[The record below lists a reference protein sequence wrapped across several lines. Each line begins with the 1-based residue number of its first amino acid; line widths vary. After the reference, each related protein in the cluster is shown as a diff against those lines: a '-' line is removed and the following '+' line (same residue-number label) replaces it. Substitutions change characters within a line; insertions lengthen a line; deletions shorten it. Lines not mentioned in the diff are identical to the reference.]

1 MMTKASHPGII
12 NPIEEKHNLLIFIR
26 LSIVYS
32 KLRNSGY
39 PTNPSKRTKFLK
51 SLPSLRWSSE
61 LVEMPQEAGRQVTR
75 QPSAGL
81 SIPPSTTTV
90 TTNLQTLVTYSV
102 ETLLPY
108 RVDNANYSAS
118 EGTVPA
124 AAINQDENLD
134 LGSFEDFPFIDMDL
148 EYKDVQDH
156 NYQGFD
162 ASQWSD
168 PQSLENIAGDQN
180 IKWGSEQS
188 ESETIS
194 PFDGYTHSSNV
205 PSPDNQFVQ
214 PSNFIEASTSRSSD
228 LTLLNEQSV
237 LPPNAQR
244 FVAWITPKPRYNR
257 SCTPEN
263 RKSSASTASTRDS
276 GYASGRNSPFRPS
289 VESSHT
295 SSLKEFHGLYRAP
308 CSVLHQPKDHFKD
321 VPTCP
326 QCRYSGIHNLSW
338 SALNLKLEVF
348 RAETKLQG
356 FSGHNEVYDFA
367 AVDAAGNSG
376 LHYAAAAGAGL
387 DVCSALV
394 HSGVDPYQINTA
406 GQLFLHCLRPS
417 MNTSDWDKTTDAVE
431 FQLELINFLNS
442 LQRLVGK
449 CAFRWRD
456 NEGKTALDSY
466 ILQISDK
473 SLREQTLR

>member
-1 MMTKASHPGII
+1 
-12 NPIEEKHNLLIFIR
+12 LQ
-26 LSIVYS
+26 
-32 KLRNSGY
+32 
-39 PTNPSKRTKFLK
+39 
-51 SLPSLRWSSE
+51 SLGSVTWSSE
-61 LVEMPQEAGRQVTR
+61 LVEIPQNPSRQVSR
-75 QPSAGL
+75 RPPASH
-81 SIPPSTTTV
+81 SIPLSNTPAA
-90 TTNLQTLVTYSV
+90 TNLQTLVTYPV
-102 ETLLPY
+102 ETSLPY

-118 EGTVPA
+118 EGTVQA
-124 AAINQDENLD
+124 KAISQDQD
-134 LGSFEDFPFIDMDL
+134 LGLDSLAEFSFIDMGLEYQEVQGHSFESFED
-148 EYKDVQDH
+148 
-156 NYQGFD
+156 
-162 ASQWSD
+162 SQWSD

-180 IKWGSEQS
+180 TKWEPEHS
-188 ESETIS
+188 ESETMTPI
-194 PFDGYTHSSNV
+194 DGYTHSSNV

-228 LTLLNEQSV
+228 LALLSEQSV
-237 LPPNAQR
+237 LPPNTQR
-244 FVAWITPKPRYNR
+244 FVPWITPKPRYNR

-289 VESSHT
+289 VESIHT
-295 SSLKEFHGLYRAP
+295 SPLKEFHGLYRVP

-338 SALNLKLEVF
+338 SALNLRLEVF
-348 RAETKLQG
+348 KAETKLQG
-356 FSGHNEVYDFA
+356 FGDHNEVYDFA

-417 MNTSDWDKTTDAVE
+417 TNTSDWDKTTDTVE

-466 ILQISDK
+466 VLQISDK

>member
-1 MMTKASHPGII
+1 
-12 NPIEEKHNLLIFIR
+12 
-26 LSIVYS
+26 
-32 KLRNSGY
+32 
-39 PTNPSKRTKFLK
+39 
-51 SLPSLRWSSE
+51 
-61 LVEMPQEAGRQVTR
+61 MPQEASRQGTR
-75 QPSAGL
+75 QPSAGI

-90 TTNLQTLVTYSV
+90 TTNLQTLVTYPVKTS
-102 ETLLPY
+102 LPY

-118 EGTVPA
+118 EGTVSA
-124 AAINQDENLD
+124 TAINQDENLV

-148 EYKDVQDH
+148 EYKDIQDH

-168 PQSLENIAGDQN
+168 PRLPGNIDGDQN
-180 IKWGSEQS
+180 TKWEPGHS
-188 ESETIS
+188 ESESIR
-194 PFDGYTHSSNV
+194 PFDGYTHSPSV

-214 PSNFIEASTSRSSD
+214 PSNVIEASTSRSSD
-228 LTLLNEQSV
+228 LAILNEQAV
-237 LPPNAQR
+237 LPPNTQR

-257 SCTPEN
+257 SCTPDN

-289 VESSHT
+289 VESIHP
-295 SSLKEFHGLYRAP
+295 SSGEEFYGLYRVP

-321 VPTCP
+321 VPTCA
-326 QCRYSGIHNLSW
+326 QCHYSGIHNLSW
-338 SALNLKLEVF
+338 SALKLKLEVF
-348 RAETKLQG
+348 KAETKLQG
-356 FSGHNEVYDFA
+356 FGGHNEVYDFA
-367 AVDAAGNSG
+367 GVDAAGNSG
-376 LHYAAAAGAGL
+376 LHYAATAGAGL
-387 DVCSALV
+387 DICSALV
-394 HSGVDPYQINTA
+394 RSGVDPYQINTA

-417 MNTSDWDKTTDAVE
+417 TNTFDWDKGTDTVE

-466 ILQISDK
+466 VLQISDK

>member
-1 MMTKASHPGII
+1 
-12 NPIEEKHNLLIFIR
+12 
-26 LSIVYS
+26 
-32 KLRNSGY
+32 
-39 PTNPSKRTKFLK
+39 
-51 SLPSLRWSSE
+51 
-61 LVEMPQEAGRQVTR
+61 
-75 QPSAGL
+75 
-81 SIPPSTTTV
+81 
-90 TTNLQTLVTYSV
+90 
-102 ETLLPY
+102 
-108 RVDNANYSAS
+108 VDNANYSAS
-118 EGTVPA
+118 EGTVQA
-124 AAINQDENLD
+124 KAISQDQD
-134 LGSFEDFPFIDMDL
+134 LGLDSLAEFSFIDMGLEYQEVQGHNFESFED
-148 EYKDVQDH
+148 
-156 NYQGFD
+156 
-162 ASQWSD
+162 SQWSD

-180 IKWGSEQS
+180 TKWEPEHS
-188 ESETIS
+188 ESETMTPI
-194 PFDGYTHSSNV
+194 DGYTHSSNV

-214 PSNFIEASTSRSSD
+214 PSNFIEASTSCSSD
-228 LTLLNEQSV
+228 LALLNEQSV
-237 LPPNAQR
+237 LPPNTQR
-244 FVAWITPKPRYNR
+244 FVTWITPKPRYNR

-289 VESSHT
+289 VESIHT
-295 SSLKEFHGLYRAP
+295 SSLKEFHGLYRVP

-348 RAETKLQG
+348 KAETKLQG
-356 FSGHNEVYDFA
+356 FGDHNEVYDFA

-417 MNTSDWDKTTDAVE
+417 TNTSDWDKTTDTVE

-466 ILQISDK
+466 ALQISDN